1 MNKII
6 KKIFIFLTTIIILGG
21 CGYSPVY
28 KDLKNISFIINISEI
43 NGDREINNRIK
54 SNLLNYMNDS
64 ISKDKVYNLG
74 INSKYNKNIIAKDT
88 TGAATEYK
96 IIIEIKFKIKSLE
109 TFKEIKYI
117 ETFNMQSNSD
127 KIEEEDYED
136 SIKDSLTNII
146 SRKLILQLSQMK

>member
-6 KKIFIFLTTIIILGG
+6 KKIFIFLTAIIILGG

-28 KDLKNISFIINISEI
+28 KDLKNINFFINISEI

-96 IIIEIKFKIKSLE
+96 IIIEIIFTIKSLE
-109 TFKEIKYI
+109 TLKEIKYS
-117 ETFNMQSNSD
+117 ESFNMQSNSD
-127 KIEEEDYED
+127 KIEEKDYEE

-146 SRKLILQLSQMK
+146 SRKLILQLSQM

>member
-54 SNLLNYMNDS
+54 SNLLNYMNNS

-127 KIEEEDYED
+127 KIEEKDYEE